1 MSSCG
6 ARSGARARVIG
17 AMKTRFLK
25 FSSGVLRGVKRLSGF
40 ITPTPLDAPP
50 SSFPAVMSATSLQS
64 RLSGRLQGRR
74 PPQQVI
80 DHGGC
85 LLVHFSEA
93 LLHVP
98 ALEIR
103 PKGAH
108 CQRNG
113 SPHPP
118 PFT

>member
-1 MSSCG
+1 MSSVG

-25 FSSGVLRGVKRLSGF
+25 FSSGVLRGVKRPSGF
-40 ITPTPLDAPP
+40 ITPAPLAAPP

-64 RLSGRLQGRR
+64 RLSSRLQGRR

-80 DHGGC
+80 NHGGC

-93 LLHVP
+93 LVHVP
-98 ALEIR
+98 ALEMR
-103 PKGAH
+103 PKGGH
-108 CQRNG
+108 WYGNG
-113 SPHPP
+113 
-118 PFT
+118 